1 MVTKN
6 IKLKNA
12 DGDYLY
18 PYTENLPTASTS
30 AKGAVKLDSTPTSGS
45 NNALTSGGAKTALDN
60 KLDKTA
66 TAEKATADASG
77 NTITTTYATKT
88 ELSAVEKLANSTKNI
103 AEGRVSATVVENY
116 SELVT
121 ELKSAAKDDYKIGD
135 NFYIQA
141 LNVPDLWICDV
152 KETSTS
158 YIYSNDAAITSAL
171 KSNGIIQ
178 IGYFELAQLETEKID
193 LSGYVPTF
201 RTINGKALTG
211 NITLSASDVGALASG
226 ATASKATSDANGNNI
241 ATTYATKAEI
251 ITFEEM

>member
-1 MVTKN
+1 M
-6 IKLKNA
+6 
-12 DGDYLY
+12 
-18 PYTENLPTASTS
+18 
-30 AKGAVKLDSTPTSGS
+30 
-45 NNALTSGGAKTALDN
+45 
-60 KLDKTA
+60 
-66 TAEKATADASG
+66 
-77 NTITTTYATKT
+77 
-88 ELSAVEKLANSTKNI
+88 
-103 AEGRVSATVVENY
+103 
-116 SELVT
+116 
-121 ELKSAAKDDYKIGD
+121 
-135 NFYIQA
+135 
-141 LNVPDLWICDV
+141 PDLWICDV

-193 LSGYVPTF
+193 LSGYVPTS